1 MEDIKNVSK
10 MPLKQYFTQITK
22 GIRMTMQK
30 TMIETIA
37 NYKEDFDLF
46 DDPND
51 KLEYIF
57 DLGKKHTTL
66 RDVEKNDAT
75 FVVGCASAAWL
86 VGECKD
92 GILLLRGEG
101 TSEMAK
107 GMLTLLLSI
116 FANRPVDEILS
127 FDPAKLQDMG
137 IIELLSPVRQ
147 QSLEAFLKM
156 VYAYA
161 NGCKGKS

>member
-1 MEDIKNVSK
+1 MSR
-10 MPLKQYFTQITK
+10 QTS
-22 GIRMTMQK
+22 
-30 TMIETIA
+30 MIETVA
-37 NYKEDFDLF
+37 HFKEDFDLF
-46 DDPND
+46 PTAND

-57 DLGKKHTTL
+57 DLGKRHTTL
-66 RDVEKNDAT
+66 ADEEKNDDT
-75 FVVGCASAAWL
+75 YVVGCASDAWL

-107 GMLTLLLSI
+107 GMLTLLLDI
-116 FANRPVDEILS
+116 FANRPVEEVLN

-137 IIELLSPVRQ
+137 VVELLSPVRQ

-156 VYAYA
+156 VYGYA
-161 NGCKGKS
+161 HKCKEQGD

>member
-1 MEDIKNVSK
+1 M
-10 MPLKQYFTQITK
+10 TTA
-22 GIRMTMQK
+22 MTME
-30 TMIETIA
+30 ETIA
-37 NYKEDFDLF
+37 NYKEDFELF

-66 RDVEKNDAT
+66 AEEEKTDAT

-92 GILLLRGEG
+92 GMLLLRGEG

-116 FANRPVDEILS
+116 FANRPVDEVLA

-156 VYAYA
+156 VYGYA

>member
-1 MEDIKNVSK
+1 MNME
-10 MPLKQYFTQITK
+10 
-22 GIRMTMQK
+22 
-30 TMIETIA
+30 ETIA

-46 DDPND
+46 PTAND

-57 DLGKKHTTL
+57 DLGKRHTTL
-66 RDVEKNDAT
+66 PEEEKNEAT
-75 FVVGCASAAWL
+75 FVQGCASAAWL
-86 VGECKD
+86 VGECQD
-92 GILLLRGEG
+92 GKLILRGEG

-107 GMLTLLLSI
+107 GMITLLMDI
-116 FANRPVDEILS
+116 FGNRPADEILN
-127 FDPAKLQDMG
+127 FDPAKLQDLG

-161 NGCKGKS
+161 QRCKNA